1 LAWCGVPLAH
11 KMKFTNSLKVRITQE
26 MHARLM
32 RIAEARYL
40 KLSQLVR
47 IAVAE
52 YLKRE
57 EENGERFLRR

>member
-1 LAWCGVPLAH
+1 MAH

>member
-1 LAWCGVPLAH
+1 
-11 KMKFTNSLKVRITQE
+11 MKFTNSLKVRITQE

>member
-1 LAWCGVPLAH
+1 
-11 KMKFTNSLKVRITQE
+11 MKFTNSLKVRITQE

-32 RIAEARYL
+32 RIAESRYL

>member
-1 LAWCGVPLAH
+1 MAWCGVPLGH

-32 RIAEARYL
+32 RIAESRYL
-40 KLSQLVR
+40 KLSQVVR

-57 EENGERFLRR
+57 EKKER